1 MERQGDGGGR
11 TTQKQRVRAVTGSS
25 MKPSQNRYQNPTSKE
40 WISGFAFL
48 LAYLLTIGLGA
59 VFLVPK
65 HWYWWLLIMVVSTV
79 LLVIK
84 QNRNYACRCRECGH
98 EFEVSFLT
106 NLISPHGVDK
116 EGSWQWVKCPGC
128 EKRAKASVIK
138 VIIVT

>member
-1 MERQGDGGGR
+1 
-11 TTQKQRVRAVTGSS
+11 
-25 MKPSQNRYQNPTSKE
+25 MKSTNNRYLDPTYKD
-40 WISGFAFL
+40 WISGITWL
-48 LAYLLTIGLGA
+48 LAYLITISLGA
-59 VFLVPK
+59 FYLVPEY
-65 HWYWWLLIMVVSTV
+65 WYWWLLILDVSTV

-106 NLISPHGVDK
+106 NLLSPHGVDK

-138 VIIVT
+138 VIKVT